1 MRTVPPIASR
11 VATGV
16 SLAPQARMGVR
27 ATIDTILGAKRVA
40 LVGASRSPEDF
51 SRVVMRRLIEAG
63 IDVVPVHPE
72 AHLIE
77 GRATARAVIDIE
89 PPVEA
94 VIVMVGARHAEAV
107 LEDCAAAGVRRVWL
121 HKGAGPGAVSDAA
134 IARGEALGLELV
146 PGECPLM
153 WFGHPEWPHRV
164 HRLFRRAAGHLPTM

>member
-1 MRTVPPIASR
+1 LRTVPAIASHD
-11 VATGV
+11 ATGV

-63 IDVVPVHPE
+63 VDVVPVHPE

-94 VIVMVGARHAEAV
+94 VIV
-107 LEDCAAAGVRRVWL
+107 
-121 HKGAGPGAVSDAA
+121 
-134 IARGEALGLELV
+134 RGEALGLELV

-164 HRLFRRAAGHLPTM
+164 HRLFRRAAGHLPTV